1 MLYEISRKG
10 GKGPFLVP
18 GEKVFYGLFRSYLFY
33 HNILV
38 RGDVFCME
46 CGGACAAGIIQV
58 NNIQG

>member
-38 RGDVFCME
+38 RGDVFCY
-46 CGGACAAGIIQV
+46 GGGKDGYADV
-58 NNIQG
+58 S